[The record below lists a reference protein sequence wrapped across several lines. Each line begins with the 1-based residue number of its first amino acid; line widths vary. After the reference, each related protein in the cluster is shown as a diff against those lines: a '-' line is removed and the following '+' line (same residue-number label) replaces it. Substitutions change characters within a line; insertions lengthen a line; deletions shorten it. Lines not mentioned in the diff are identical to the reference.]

1 MRVTNRH
8 ADQSAVFGGCLFVIM
23 LLADVVHARE
33 LPPLTH
39 SRCHALAVNLGFRP
53 EPTSEYDQ
61 AVVRIGREVLEMDWN
76 GYLENVVELDG
87 TPEDVRSRLEREQF
101 TASQC
106 EALIGVSPR

>member
-1 MRVTNRH
+1 MR
-8 ADQSAVFGGCLFVIM
+8 L
-23 LLADVVHARE
+23 LLAFLVASTAQVAAARE

-53 EPTSEYDQ
+53 EPTDAYDR

-87 TPEDVRSRLEREQF
+87 PREEVRRRLEREQF
-101 TASQC
+101 DASDC
-106 EALIGVSPR
+106 EALIGVSP